1 MNTSLEASKNN
12 RVTSLNSL
20 ISANRRQ
27 TNTNVCIIQKPCFKP
42 KLSYIYYKIK
52 KLVMHLLR
60 CYVTSHHSDKWLKK
74 SKNYVYPQK
83 KKKMFIKKEQELS
96 IKSRRSGPRIL
107 QSKLVALFVDTRE
120 KQ

>member
-1 MNTSLEASKNN
+1 
-12 RVTSLNSL
+12 
-20 ISANRRQ
+20 
-27 TNTNVCIIQKPCFKP
+27 
-42 KLSYIYYKIK
+42 
-52 KLVMHLLR
+52 MHLLR

-74 SKNYVYPQK
+74 SKNYVYPKK

-96 IKSRRSGPRIL
+96 IKSRRSRPRIL